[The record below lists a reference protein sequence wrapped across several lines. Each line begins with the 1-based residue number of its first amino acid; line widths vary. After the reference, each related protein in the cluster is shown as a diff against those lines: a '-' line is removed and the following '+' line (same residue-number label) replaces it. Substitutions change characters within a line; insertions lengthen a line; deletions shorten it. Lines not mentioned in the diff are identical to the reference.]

1 MIDFSLNSKLEQF
14 SNHECCQTR
23 TKLITYQLAL
33 VSEFQTIVNQ
43 SNYLIALDTQLKT
56 IPSQIII

>member
-14 SNHECCQTR
+14 SNHECFKIR
-23 TKLITYQLAL
+23 TKPITYQLAL

-56 IPSQIII
+56 TPSQIII